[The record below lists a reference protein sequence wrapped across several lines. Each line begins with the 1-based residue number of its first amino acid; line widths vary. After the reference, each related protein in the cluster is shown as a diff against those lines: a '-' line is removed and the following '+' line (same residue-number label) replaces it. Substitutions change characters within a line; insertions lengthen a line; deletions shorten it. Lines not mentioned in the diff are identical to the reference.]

1 MWIWGRGAAWGELF
15 RIMMAVFDGDHVELL
30 DSLGAKQQTSVNGDF
45 SEKAVSMRGL

>member
-1 MWIWGRGAAWGELF
+1 
-15 RIMMAVFDGDHVELL
+15 MAVFDGDHVELL